1 MNPSTIKGP
10 SSVTK
15 KRVAHL
21 SLVAENDVE
30 PNTSEQPKLKVKKNG
45 KVHLDLPPIYQD
57 YLEKIAEW
65 TGAKTF
71 SEVIR
76 TALKLYFVILRETG
90 GRGEIFVR
98 TEDGETK
105 LIV

>member
-1 MNPSTIKGP
+1 MNTHAQPKNNRSE
-10 SSVTK
+10 

-21 SLVAENDVE
+21 SLVTDSDSPNAEISKSN
-30 PNTSEQPKLKVKKNG
+30 LKVKKNG
-45 KVHLDLPPIYQD
+45 KVHLDLPIIYQE

-98 TEDGETK
+98 TENGETK